1 MTPLTFFSRNHVMV
15 IFRVTHRVSMMF
27 YSFLTSFTNTLS
39 VEPHISIQW
48 EDGDKLAYNGKKI
61 NMKIV
66 YSYLEICFQT
76 FIMSYF
82 YLK

>member
-48 EDGDKLAYNGKKI
+48 EDGDKLA
-61 NMKIV
+61 
-66 YSYLEICFQT
+66 
-76 FIMSYF
+76 
-82 YLK
+82 